1 MRSVFYIIILNLI
14 LINSTSAKENWTVEK
29 VLNDEFISIST
40 FGEVTHGDRY
50 RLLINTKSDC
60 KIAEETFTFYTTA
73 NHPKILEIKNK
84 NTLVEYNGKNK
95 AGIIKSSSKFLAGHS
110 VFISVGLVDIN
121 KYLKNLS
128 NC

>member
-1 MRSVFYIIILNLI
+1 MRSVLCIIILNLI

-50 RLLINTKSDC
+50 RLLINTKGDC
-60 KIAEETFTFYTTA
+60 KSAEETFTFYTTA

-84 NTLVEYNGKNK
+84 NIPSVRPTATIV
-95 AGIIKSSSKFLAGHS
+95 II
-110 VFISVGLVDIN
+110 ISIIV
-121 KYLKNLS
+121 YLKEKQ
-128 NC
+128 